1 VTDLLTPADGT
12 GLVLEVTPASA
23 GWRDL
28 GFAVLRLAAGQRHT
42 VESGDRELAF
52 VPQHGPLVA
61 HVNGVRYELSR
72 SGPFEAMPHVL
83 YVPPGTAV
91 ELAADADAEIAWG
104 SAPAEGR
111 YPVRLVT
118 PEEMRRE
125 VRGGGPAIREVHHV
139 LAHPLPAE
147 RLIVFEVYVP
157 GGAWSGWP
165 PHCHDGRLGSAY
177 LEETYYYR
185 IQPAASGLALH
196 RNYAREGDMD
206 DVHVVRDRSLV
217 QVRGGFHPVAAAP
230 GSNVYFLNFLAGDL
244 EDEARGR
251 PPVDDPDHAWIVDAW
266 DEAPLTLPI
275 RFEGDDGQG

>member
-1 VTDLLTPADGT
+1 MTDLLRPAAGEGT
-12 GLVLEVTPASA
+12 VLEVTPRSA

-28 GFAVLRLAAGQRHT
+28 GFALARLTAGETHV
-42 VESGDRELAF
+42 VETGDRELAF
-52 VPQHGPLVA
+52 VPQHGPVA
-61 HVNGVRYELSR
+61 AHANGVRYDLSR
-72 SGPFEAMPHVL
+72 AGPFDGLPHVL
-83 YVPPGTAV
+83 YAPPGTTV
-91 ELAADADAEIAWG
+91 ELRAEGDAEIAWG

-111 YPVRLVT
+111 YPLRLFA

-125 VRGGGPAIREVHHV
+125 VRGGGPAVREVHHV

-185 IQPAASGLALH
+185 IRPESGWALH
-196 RNYAREGDMD
+196 RNYTREGDMD
-206 DVHVVRDRSLV
+206 DVHVVRDETLV

-244 EDEARGR
+244 RGEERGR
-251 PPVDDPDHAWIVDAW
+251 PPVDDPDHAWIVDRW
-266 DEAPLTLPI
+266 DEAPMALPL
-275 RFEGDDGQG
+275 RFEGDD

>member
-1 VTDLLTPADGT
+1 MTDLLRPAAGEGT
-12 GLVLEVTPASA
+12 VLEVTPRSA

-28 GFAVLRLAAGQRHT
+28 GFALARLPAGATQR
-42 VESGDRELAF
+42 VETGDREVAF
-52 VPQHGPLVA
+52 VPQHGPVAA
-61 HVNGVRYELSR
+61 HVNGVRYDLSR
-72 SGPFEAMPHVL
+72 SGPFDALPHVL
-83 YVPPGTAV
+83 YAPPGTTV
-91 ELAADADAEIAWG
+91 ELRAEGDDAEIAWG

-111 YPVRLVT
+111 YPLRLFA

-125 VRGGGPAIREVHHV
+125 VRGGGPAVREVHHV

-165 PHCHDGRLGSAY
+165 PHCHDGRLGSGY

-185 IQPAASGLALH
+185 IRPESGWAVH
-196 RNYAREGDMD
+196 RNYTREGDMD
-206 DVHVVRDRSLV
+206 DVHVVRDETLV

-244 EDEARGR
+244 RDEGRGR
-251 PPVDDPDHAWIVDAW
+251 PPVDDPDHAWIVDRW
-266 DEAPLTLPI
+266 EEARMALPL
-275 RFEGDDGQG
+275 RFEGDD